1 MPIIQVNLLEG
12 RTVEQ
17 KRELARRLTEAA
29 VEALGVRAEQVRVLL
44 HQMAPED
51 FAIAG
56 VTALDRGMAVGA
68 THPGNGKNSTTT
80 TTTAGVSP

>member
-17 KRELARRLTEAA
+17 KRELAKRLTEAA
-29 VEALGVRAEQVRVLL
+29 VQALGVKPESVRVLI
-44 HQMAPED
+44 HEMALED

-56 VTALDRGMAVGA
+56 VTALDRAAAAGTQQKATNGSSGA
-68 THPGNGKNSTTT
+68 GADQKVTT
-80 TTTAGVSP
+80 

>member
-29 VEALGVRAEQVRVLL
+29 VEALGVRAEQVRVLM
-44 HQMAPED
+44 HQMALED

-56 VTALDRGMAVGA
+56 VTALDRSVSAGA
-68 THPGNGKNSTTT
+68 AHAGNGKGTTP
-80 TTTAGVSP
+80 AEASP

>member
-29 VEALGVRAEQVRVLL
+29 VEALGVRAEQVRVLM

-56 VTALDRGMAVGA
+56 VTALDRGTTVTAP
-68 THPGNGKNSTTT
+68 HPGNGKGAAVTD
-80 TTTAGVSP
+80 AKVRP